1 MLDIIPALLLV
12 TGVVF
17 LVLMILLNKTL
28 YKPLISFMEHREKSI
43 KKDMEN
49 AGKNSDEVEAFKQEA
64 QEIILRAK
72 TEANKIKE
80 SALVLAK
87 DEAIKRYEA
96 KKSELEEQY
105 SQFLQKLDAQRVELK
120 ETLRKELPLFRSSVK
135 TKLDQI

>member
-49 AGKNSDEVEAFKQEA
+49 TGKNSDEVAAFKQEA

-87 DEAIKRYEA
+87 DEAMKRYEA

>member
-49 AGKNSDEVEAFKQEA
+49 AGKNSDEVAAFKQEA

-87 DEAIKRYEA
+87 DEAMKRYEA

>member
-87 DEAIKRYEA
+87 DEAMKRYEA